1 MSLCRV
7 LLFLLYSMKN
17 MKIWLYVL
25 GFILAMTFISTTT
38 LTYAECA
45 DECDPSLGTKAYS
58 QCINA
63 CNSAQQTTQSQSTSA
78 SPNIEK
84 ICGKYKESQTKAQ
97 NNVNAAQEQVQTC
110 DKDSSATCWEIDHA
124 NSTAQSAQNT
134 LSAATQVYQ
143 QCLACAPDPKGQACK
158 DAKKSFSCES
168 IFAKHEDARVCN
180 RNRCVAEKWYEAA
193 DLSNGGRPD
202 MNNPCNCKY
211 GFEGNGENAG
221 IPLNTS
227 IPFVG
232 RCVPKSSWSTDD
244 GSALNAFP
252 VIIGA
257 ATKMLVTVILLV
269 SFVMIVVGG
278 VQWAS
283 WDAKSGKAKI
293 TKVAIGIAM
302 LGMMGAILRLINP
315 NFFK

>member
-1 MSLCRV
+1 
-7 LLFLLYSMKN
+7 

-45 DECDPSLGTKAYS
+45 DECDSSAGTKAYS
-58 QCINA
+58 QCVNE

-78 SPNIEK
+78 STNIEK

-97 NNVNAAQEQVQTC
+97 NNVNAAQEQVQIC

-180 RNRCVAEKWYEAA
+180 RNRCVAEKGLENDKWNEIG
-193 DLSNGGRPD
+193 DNS
-202 MNNPCNCKY
+202 CNCKY
-211 GFEGNGENAG
+211 WVQWAG
-221 IPLNTS
+221 ATWIPLNTS
-227 IPFVG
+227 IPFIG
-232 RCVPKSSWSTDD
+232 RCVEKSSWSTDD

-269 SFVMIVVGG
+269 SFVMIVVWG